1 MLPSPSQP
9 GQPATGN
16 AMDLRQLR
24 YFVTIVEVGSFSKAA
39 HRLRV
44 AQPALSQHVRNME
57 QDLGVE
63 LLFRN
68 PQGVRPTE
76 AGETLVRHAR
86 LILGQME
93 VAREAV
99 RGGMSEPSG
108 EVRFGMPGTISQMLC
123 VPLISEA
130 RRRYP
135 KVKLRVAEAMSGF
148 VLDWLREG
156 KIDLGILYR
165 TVNDRGLVAR
175 RILTEDLC
183 LIGSALSPSPDAP
196 QAGPVPFSQVAEL
209 TLILP
214 SPGHGLREL
223 IEERALSEGVRLS
236 TVIDIDTYGQ
246 IKLLVEG
253 GLGYAIL
260 PEAAVKREVSEGRL
274 RAWPVGVPVL
284 TRDLHIVCP
293 SDRPLSNAVRAI
305 DALAHATLVR
315 LVQEGAWGARLIAP
329 EDDADSAA

>member
-1 MLPSPSQP
+1 MLLPYRRI
-9 GQPATGN
+9 GII
-16 AMDLRQLR
+16 MDLRQLR

-57 QDLGVE
+57 MDLGVD
-63 LLFRN
+63 LLFRS

-86 LILGQME
+86 LMLGQME

-99 RGGMSEPSG
+99 KGGQSEPEG
-108 EVRFGMPGTISQMLC
+108 EVRFGLPGTVSQMLC

-135 KVKLRVAEAMSGF
+135 KIKLRVAEAMSGF

-156 KIDLGILYR
+156 KIDLGVLYR
-165 TVNDRGLVAR
+165 TVNDRGLEAR
-175 RILTEDLC
+175 RVLSEELC
-183 LIGSALSPSPDAP
+183 LLGPAEPMEQPHP
-196 QAGPVPFSQVAEL
+196 PPGPVSFAAVSGL

-214 SPGHGLREL
+214 SVGHGLRDL
-223 IEERALSEGVRLS
+223 IEERALSEDAHLN

-253 GLGYAIL
+253 GLGYSIL
-260 PEAAVKREVSEGRL
+260 PDAAVQPELRDGRL
-274 RAWPVGVPVL
+274 RTWPMGEPVL
-284 TRDLHIVCP
+284 SRDLHLVRPC
-293 SDRPLSNAVRAI
+293 DRPLSNAVRAI
-305 DALAHATLVR
+305 EDLAHTTLVR
-315 LVQEGAWGARLIAP
+315 LVREGVWPATL
-329 EDDADSAA
+329 AD

>member
-1 MLPSPSQP
+1 
-9 GQPATGN
+9 
-16 AMDLRQLR
+16 MDLRQLR
-24 YFVTIVEVGSFSKAA
+24 YFVTIVEMGSFSKAA

-57 QDLGVE
+57 LDLGVE
-63 LLFRN
+63 LLFRS
-68 PQGVRPTE
+68 PQGVRATE

-86 LILGQME
+86 LLLNQME

-99 RGGMSEPSG
+99 RRSQGEPEG
-108 EVRFGMPGTISQMLC
+108 EVRFGLPGTVSQMLC

-135 KVKLRVAEAMSGF
+135 KIKLRVAEAMSGF

-156 KIDLGILYR
+156 KIDLGVLYR
-165 TVNDRGLVAR
+165 SVTDRTLQAR
-175 RILTEDLC
+175 HVLSEDLC
-183 LIGSALSPSPDAP
+183 LLGPADPMEQPHP
-196 QAGPVPFSQVAEL
+196 PPGPVSFATAADL

-214 SPGHGLREL
+214 SLGHGLRDL
-223 IEERALSEGVRLS
+223 IEERALFENVHLN

-253 GLGYAIL
+253 GLGYSIL
-260 PEAAVKREVSEGRL
+260 PGAALQVEVEKGLL
-274 RAWPVGVPVL
+274 RTWPMGEPVL
-284 TRDLHIVCP
+284 SRDLHLVRP

-305 DALAHATLVR
+305 EELAHMTLVR
-315 LVQEGAWGARLIAP
+315 LVREGAWPARLAMDANAP
-329 EDDADSAA
+329 EEERERRKG

>member
-1 MLPSPSQP
+1 
-9 GQPATGN
+9 
-16 AMDLRQLR
+16 MDLRQLR
-24 YFVTIVEVGSFSKAA
+24 YFTTIVEMGSFSKAA

-57 QDLGVE
+57 MDLGVE
-63 LLFRN
+63 LLFRS

-76 AGETLVRHAR
+76 AGETLLRHAR
-86 LILGQME
+86 LIIGQME

-99 RGGMSEPSG
+99 KGGQAEPAG

-123 VPLISEA
+123 VPLLSEA

-148 VLDWLREG
+148 VLDWLRDG
-156 KIDLGILYR
+156 KIDLGVLYR
-165 TVNDRGLVAR
+165 TVNDRGLTAHRV
-175 RILTEDLC
+175 LSEELC
-183 LIGSALSPSPDAP
+183 LIGPKVPPEGESHPSG
-196 QAGPVPFSQVAEL
+196 GPVPLGRVAQL

-223 IEERALSEGVRLS
+223 IEERAMSEGALLS

-260 PEAAVKREVSEGRL
+260 PAAAVRREVEEGRL
-274 RAWPVGVPVL
+274 LAWPLGVPVL
-284 TRDLHIVCP
+284 TRDLHIVRPC
-293 SDRPLSNAVRAI
+293 DRPLSNAVRAI
-305 DALAHATLVR
+305 DALAHATLIR
-315 LVQEGAWGARLIAP
+315 LVREGAWSASLAEDMEEAR
-329 EDDADSAA
+329 